1 MPFYHR
7 KNQYLSILE
16 EVNELSVSDL
26 AKKLF
31 ISEPT
36 VRRDLA
42 ILEKEELII
51 RTHGGVKLNNRGAYE
66 FTPLLLREKNQNT
79 AKAIMGKKAASL
91 IHDGYTIMMDAS
103 TSALNILPYIVN
115 VKNLFVITSGVKTSY
130 LLSKM
135 KINHICSGGMTMSN
149 LFSYVGS
156 DAERTIRNYTADIAF
171 FSCRGLSLDGKATD
185 TSIEENNIRRV
196 MIENSAR
203 KVLLCDSSKIN
214 KIYLNI
220 LCTVED
226 VDEIICEAPLPPQLQ
241 NLLAKKTK
249 KPANNKI

>member
-16 EVNELSVSDL
+16 EVDELSVSDL

-51 RTHGGVKLNNRGAYE
+51 RTHGGVRLNNRGAYE

-91 IHDGYTIMMDAS
+91 IHDGHIIMMDAS
-103 TSALNILPYIVN
+103 TSVLNILPYIGH

-135 KINHICSGGMTMSN
+135 KINHICSGGMAISN

-156 DAERTIRNYTADIAF
+156 EAERTIRNYTADIAF
-171 FSCRGLSLDGKATD
+171 FSCKGLSLDGKATD
-185 TSIEENNIRRV
+185 TSIEENNIRKA
-196 MIENSAR
+196 MIENSAK

-214 KIYLNI
+214 KVYLHI
-220 LCTVED
+220 LCSVDD

-241 NLLAKKTK
+241 NLLANKRRKT
-249 KPANNKI
+249 I